1 MASRVVVTGIGV
13 VSAIGVTREEFWQA
27 CLDGRSGT
35 RLLDSSWITET
46 GLATRIAA
54 TIDDYDGEK
63 AGVEAKHARVLDRNT
78 LFALGAAREA
88 LEDAGLTAEAL
99 DDLGRDRVA
108 TAVGSGI
115 GGITSLESSHALWR
129 EKRSKTPIKRYSL
142 PMLIPNAPAAQVAIR
157 FGAKGECTAISTACA
172 AGTMALGDAWR
183 ILGRG
188 EADVVIAGGA
198 DGAAGDH
205 DGYGMLGFDRLRT
218 LSTRNDDPEG
228 ASRPFD
234 RDRDGFVLGEG
245 AGILVLEREEHARA
259 RGARPYAAVIGYAS
273 NCDAH
278 SMMQLDETGESIRRL
293 IDAAVRSA
301 GISHGDVDY
310 ISAHG
315 TSTQLNDRIEA
326 KALRMALG
334 SRCDDIPVT
343 ALKSMTGHAVG
354 ASGPL
359 EAAAAALSL
368 DRGVLTP
375 TINYETPDPECDVNV
390 VANRPLE
397 RRVGVC
403 LKLSY
408 GFGGHNACLV
418 LGRV

>member
-13 VSAIGVTREEFWQA
+13 VSPIGVTREDFWQA
-27 CLDGRSGT
+27 CLDGRSGV
-35 RLLDSSWITET
+35 RLLESSWITET

-54 TIDDYDGEK
+54 TVDGYDGAR
-63 AGVEAKHARVLDRNT
+63 AGVEPKHERLLDRTT
-78 LFALGAAREA
+78 LFAIGAAREA

-99 DDLGRDRVA
+99 DDLGRERVA

-129 EKRSKTPIKRYSL
+129 EKRSKVPIKRYSL

-157 FGAKGECTAISTACA
+157 FGATGECTAISTACA
-172 AGTMALGDAWR
+172 AGTMALGEAWR
-183 ILGRG
+183 MLQRG
-188 EADVVIAGGA
+188 DADVVIAGGV

-218 LSTRNDDPEG
+218 LSTRNEDPQG

-245 AGILVLEREEHARA
+245 AGVLVLEREEQALARDAHAYA
-259 RGARPYAAVIGYAS
+259 TVLGYAA

-278 SMMQLDETGESIRRL
+278 SMMQLDDTGESIRRL
-293 IDAAVRSA
+293 IDSALRSA
-301 GISHGDVDY
+301 GLSRDDVDY

-315 TSTQLNDRIEA
+315 TSTQLNDKTEA
-326 KALRMALG
+326 KAFRMTFA
-334 SRCDDIPVT
+334 SRCDDILVT
-343 ALKSMTGHAVG
+343 GLKSMTGHAVG

-375 TINYETPDPECDVNV
+375 TINYENPDPECDVNV
-390 VANRPLE
+390 VANRPRE
-397 RRVGVC
+397 QRADVC
-403 LKLSY
+403 LKPSY